1 MQASSHLDPQTMAAH
16 ADEAAQCLRS
26 LANPHRLM
34 ILCLLGEGELSVGA
48 LNAAL
53 PLSQSALSQHL
64 AVLRAEGLVQT
75 RREAQSIYY
84 RVPEGPALQILQVLH
99 RTFCAPALGV

>member
-1 MQASSHLDPQTMAAH
+1 MAAH
-16 ADEAAQCLRS
+16 ADEAAQWLRS